1 MKFSKFMDFILM
13 YLFEVFWLQDI
24 SATLYFEDDGVRPD
38 LRRVRRPNMLV
49 SLEAEYKPNYL

>member
-1 MKFSKFMDFILM
+1 MDFILM

-49 SLEAEYKPNYL
+49 TLKCSLEIE